1 MRVADGV
8 WLRRRQ
14 RMRVVGLWRRRQRVV
29 GQGVRVGV
37 DHLHGRLLVGGRL
50 VVWVEVLVL
59 LVVEAAVT
67 LQGAAAARV
76 TPAGRPVLAVARRAV
91 VGHGKAEARA
101 RWGLGGEMARRRDG
115 RPVPGR
121 RGHGLADHWG
131 VGYVGSRRG
140 GGLGQLS
147 AAAAWRAGPRGRGDG
162 AAADRT
168 TALHEK

>member
-1 MRVADGV
+1 M
-8 WLRRRQ
+8 
-14 RMRVVGLWRRRQRVV
+14 V

-50 VVWVEVLVL
+50 VVRVEVLVI
-59 LVVEAAVT
+59 LVVEAAVA
-67 LQGAAAARV
+67 LQGAAATRV
-76 TPAGRPVLAVARRAV
+76 TPAGRSVLAVARRAM
-91 VGHGKAEARA
+91 VGHRKAEARA
-101 RWGLGGEMARRRDG
+101 RRGLRGEVARRRDG
-115 RPVPGR
+115 RPAPGR
-121 RGHGLADHWG
+121 RGHGLADHGG
-131 VGYVGSRRG
+131 VGDVGSRCG